1 MPESKQ
7 EPLAIVGIG
16 CRFPGRAN
24 SPDSFW
30 DLLIEGKSGI
40 REVPDDRWNVDRYY
54 HPDSSIPIK
63 MITKWGGFVE
73 DVDKFDASFFGISPR
88 EAQRMDPQ
96 QRWLLEL
103 TWEAFEDAGEKPINW
118 RGSATGVYVGISSNE
133 YGSIQMM
140 GESDIDVHTNSGSTL
155 SIASNRISYLYDL
168 KGPSISVDTACSSAL
183 VAVNLACKSIW
194 SGECDAAF
202 AGGVNALLMPD
213 SSIGFS
219 KASMLSPTGQCF
231 AFDARANGYVRGEGA
246 GMILIKPLARAHRD
260 GDRIYATIRA
270 TVVNQDGNT
279 SSMTVPGK
287 ESQAAM
293 LRQAYQQAGI
303 DPSRVGYMEAHGT
316 GTPVGDPI
324 ETRALGEVLCEGRSE
339 SEQCIIGSVKSNIG
353 HLESGSGIAG
363 LIKAALVLHNRQIPK
378 NLNYETPNPN
388 IPFKELKLEVPR
400 ENMSIPSKG
409 DFPPVSAVNSFGFGG
424 TNAHVVLEAVK
435 NEDRLRS
442 DESYENLLNRPF
454 LLPISGNS
462 ESGLECV
469 AKSYCEFLKQ
479 DTQHISEICSSVGL
493 NRQNLD
499 ERMVVIGDDY
509 KAMRSTLKSWIFN
522 HIESSECII
531 GKRSVTNSDPV
542 FVFTGQG
549 SQWWG
554 MGQELFQNEPIFRA
568 TIEKIDSILEPLTGW
583 SLVEEMNSNEGT
595 SRIDRT
601 DIAQPAIF
609 ALQVALAELW
619 KTWGVLPKK
628 VVGHSV
634 GEVAA
639 AYVAGMYSLEDAIKI
654 IYHRSY
660 LQNKTGGK
668 GRMAVVGLSK
678 FEAEQIIKGQEDK
691 VQVAV
696 VNGPAM
702 VTLAGDT
709 QALEGTIQKIEKE
722 GIFVRWLRI
731 DYAFHTHQMDPI
743 KNDLLDALEPI
754 SAKNSK
760 IPFYSTVTGELLE
773 SDDLNHYYWWRNV
786 REPVLFS
793 SAIQSLSND
802 GSELFLELGPH
813 PALAGPI
820 ADSVGVLERD
830 CSVLCSLN
838 RKESEIQTILGNLA
852 RLHIEGVQ
860 VDWVSINQSGGKVV
874 SVPKHAWNHERFWI
888 ECDQSFR
895 HRLQAIDHPLLG
907 LRQRFPEPCWEF
919 RLDPREHDYLQDHCF
934 WDSIIFPAAGYAEM
948 GLAVAR
954 NLFPDEPYAVE
965 AIKTEKA
972 LFISDKNVPTIRV
985 VYNESQKS
993 FSVYSSTD
1001 ESKTW
1006 ELNAQGLIQ
1015 RANPEPDPI
1024 NESID
1029 CIQSRME
1036 KHSTHEDY
1044 YKEYDKAG
1052 YQFGPRF
1059 RQLLNVWSKP
1069 NESVAE
1075 IQIPQSIVN
1084 TLANYHFHPA
1094 VLDACFHAL
1103 KGAQVIPEG
1112 SRTSQNF
1119 YLPSSI
1125 RRVHLYRDAL
1135 PNKLWAHAVI
1145 TFDNGESVIAD
1156 IIVMSGD
1163 GQRVADVLG
1172 FCVERIDQKDE
1183 EIEAINNSFYEFHW
1197 EPKRLKGSRVG
1208 GKIAFTN
1215 FDQIIEEV
1223 NAGKDERYER
1233 YDLANY
1239 YKDFVQEVDS
1249 LACLCFENSL
1259 KQLGWN
1265 PDSGSI
1271 YTTSKIIEK
1280 LGISL
1285 EHERLV
1291 TAQLKALSVA
1301 GPLEEL
1307 AQGEWKVIREIGGI
1321 DMVQELDHLR
1331 IKYPNREADL
1341 DLYKLVW
1348 PRLTEVL
1355 SGETDALE
1363 ILFPKGS
1370 SEVLESFYINGADFP
1385 ANNEMISE
1393 AVQKAIEGV
1402 PDERAVRILE
1412 VGAGTGS
1419 LTRSVLEKLSPNK
1432 IDYTFSDTGQAFI
1445 ADAKKEFAKNSS
1457 VNFCIFDIEKS
1468 PSDQGVVPESYDLVL
1483 ATNVIHATS
1492 DLRNTLEQLKCCL
1505 ADDGLLIFLEVT
1517 RSRSALDL
1525 VFGLLKGWWQYT
1537 DIDLRPNS
1545 ALLNRQEWEDLISSC
1560 GYEDVVSF
1568 VNTPD
1573 PEESGQTAFMTR
1585 RGPSAFIEEIHSNKA
1600 DDNLEG
1606 PDDIKKKSTA
1616 IIFSEDDDFFEELS
1630 ECCNG
1635 EFDQVVRL
1643 SLNQDIG
1650 TVITNTP
1657 QVDVII
1663 HAFGTEL
1670 GLSDENLSEYDLIDA
1685 QRSGSVHLLKLIK
1698 TLSSTDFKLSP
1709 KVLILTRGSV
1719 HVKEGD
1725 LIAGIAMSSVVGLI
1739 RVARGEHPDFHW
1751 KHIDLDERNCGFEGY
1766 DISEEFLLS
1775 DQENE
1780 IAYRDG
1786 VRYVNRLRSIKAEN
1800 QSDRLTEAVLS
1811 DESIIPFRL
1820 EVSSPGVLT
1829 NLSLNE
1835 TIRYSPD
1842 PDQVEVLIK
1851 AGGINFRDVMKALGM
1866 YPGNPIDL
1874 RWFGDD
1880 FSGIVVSVGA
1890 KVKDFAVGDEVVG
1903 MAPYS
1908 FRSFV
1913 TVSEKMIFK
1922 KASSMTFEEAATLP
1936 TVFLTAHYGLN
1947 ELARM
1952 KKGESVLIHAGTGG
1966 VGMAAIQIARRLGL
1980 EIFAT
1985 AGTPEKRDLLLKLGA
2000 HYAMDSR
2007 SLSFADEIIKVT
2019 GGLGVD
2025 CVLNSLAGDFIPK
2038 SFSVLK
2044 PFGRFI
2050 EIGKVDVYNDSK
2062 IGLQQLRNN
2071 ISYFV
2076 VDLAQ
2081 HLQDK
2086 PDYVAEMFTS
2096 LAKSF
2101 DSGEYSPLE
2110 HTVFPITEAAQAF
2123 RYMAQGKH
2131 IGKNVLSFD
2140 CDSIPIAP
2148 CTQEGHLF
2156 KSNVTYLITG
2166 GMSGFGFELAKW
2178 MTQNGASHL
2187 VLVSRSGARDE
2198 SILED
2203 IEYLRLKGKEI
2214 VDLRADVT
2222 SLQDV
2227 ERIMVQID
2235 SDLPPLKG
2243 IIHGA
2248 MVIDDQFISDMDEES
2263 FNKVLY
2269 PKMLGAWNLHQAT
2282 QNINLDHFIK
2292 FSSFSTVIGAVK
2304 QANYNAGNAFLDA
2317 LSHYRQA
2324 RGLPSLTINW
2334 GALIEAGFVER
2345 NQKTA
2350 AYLNKLGM
2358 KPYKMLDAQHVMSL
2372 FLPKANAQVAASVV
2386 DWAQLVKLSPALSTA
2401 PLYSKVVHKFSER
2414 GSGGSVRPQVI
2425 AAQGNER
2432 LQILED
2438 FIADQV
2444 ASVFGTN
2451 VAKIDRDTALTNIGL
2466 DSLMAIELMNRM
2478 ESELGINLP
2487 MGTVLNGPNI
2497 KELAASI
2504 LEQILAG
2511 EENLSEKS
2519 STGNLSSSDIAV
2531 FERTGEE
2538 LVEFPLSEG
2547 QKSLW
2552 FLYQLSPE
2560 SAAYN
2565 LVFSS
2570 KLTPLVDIGSME
2582 AAFRTLFERHPM
2594 LSATFHQVNGEPI
2607 QRMEHGKTIDF
2618 REHDASRMNEEQI
2631 KELIGRHAELPFDLE
2646 KGPVI
2651 RLELFRN
2658 NQGSHIVLLAMHHI
2672 ISDAWSVSLLMND
2685 LIESYFSIK
2694 SGKVPDLDPIEYSYQ
2709 DYVKWQQH
2717 NLSGP
2722 YKKRASEYWLSSL
2735 EGASGSLDLPI
2746 DHPRPAVQTFNGGR
2760 LSFIL
2765 DDNLASRVLELAQS
2779 QSVTIYTTMLSA
2791 YNALFHRYCDQDD
2804 IVVGSP
2810 VAGRNQKELGDML
2823 GYFVNMVPLR
2833 SRTHDDPSF
2842 IKFLDRTSGSVNGA
2856 IEHQDYPFSHI
2867 INDLKMSRDPARSPL
2882 FQISFAMERVP
2893 GIDEQGIAVF
2903 LIGKGG
2909 HQFSVGDMTVETI
2922 DLNLRQAQFEITL
2935 VVEESGG
2942 QIFGCWQYNRDLFD
2956 SETIQ
2961 KLSKTFSLVLENVTR
2976 NPDIKISEIELLS
2989 EDESEL
2995 IISSWNST
3003 EADYPKDKGIHH
3015 LVEEQASKT
3024 PDAVAVRF
3032 GEQKITYEELER
3044 SANNVAETLIAQGI
3058 GTGDSVALMVERN
3071 SLMIITML
3079 GVLKS
3084 GAHYLPI
3091 DPDYPSHRIQ
3101 QMLKDSGSQLLFVSE
3116 DTHHLSPPDF
3126 ANVLRVEECP
3136 EIIELPDLPL
3146 FNADNLAYVIYTSG
3160 STGEPKGV
3168 EISHSAAVNF
3178 LTSMRQTPGITRLDR
3193 LLALTTLSF
3202 DISILE
3208 IFLPLITG
3216 AQVVIATKE
3225 DARDGRRISR
3235 LLNEHSVTIMQAT
3248 PTTWRIL
3255 MESGWEG
3262 RNGLKI
3268 LCGGEAMPR
3277 DLADFLV
3284 NSADEVWNLYGPTET
3299 TVWSTCTKILSGEEK
3314 LSIGKPIY
3322 NTKIYILDDK
3332 NNIQPISF
3340 VGEICIGGAG
3350 LARGYR
3356 RKEEL
3361 TNERFIEVDIS
3372 DQGPQRLYRTG
3383 DLGRW
3388 RPDGTLECL
3397 GRIDFQTKLR
3407 GFRIELGE
3415 IEFTIMNHE
3424 AVSSAVVI
3432 KRDDLPGG
3440 EALVAYFV
3448 IESELSD
3455 ELLASIKEH
3464 LRDRLPNV
3472 MVPAYFVN
3480 LKALPLTPNQ
3490 KIDRKALPAPESGI
3504 IGLDHKYIPPKTIT
3518 ETKLT
3523 EIFSDAFENP
3533 MISIKDNFFDMGG
3546 DSLMAVKIVSR
3557 VSNAL
3562 EKDIPLEAFFR
3573 FPSIEKF
3580 AHFVDSSASMENVS
3594 ESLPSGEEV
3603 DAEYLSFQ
3611 FIDHDK
3617 LESLPNIDAVAIS
3630 YIPESFSEVTGLSKA
3645 ELINNWFGNKA
3656 RLTNS
3661 YRTQWGTIGL
3671 IMLPVFEIDLYND
3684 SNPIS
3689 SIIMDGLRLSA
3700 KLGAR
3705 KASLTGVLPLVT
3717 KDGLDVINWMR
3728 ENDEE
3733 VNLPI
3738 ITTGNAT
3745 RCATIIKSIEGILAR
3760 SGRDISELRVSFIGL
3775 GSIGKGTLDLM
3786 LDVLPHPRGIIMSDI
3801 YRQKGRLEEL
3811 QDRLLASGFVGEID
3825 IFSSRGELPDEIYE
3839 SELIIAASNVPNI
3852 IDIEKV
3858 RSGTMIVDYSFPGSF
3873 SLIDAAR
3880 RTEQEG
3886 DLIFTSG
3893 GQLRLGQEIEEIIY
3907 LPRAA
3912 EEMLEIINPEKM
3924 QSIIMR
3930 DSREMT
3936 GCILA
3941 SIFTEMDSGVGVTL
3955 GEFTGTEALSHY
3967 AFIND
3972 LGLGSARLQMQSYF
3986 ITDEAIQRFR
3996 GQSSSESTNIKG

>member
-1 MPESKQ
+1 MPESNQ

-24 SPDSFW
+24 SPESFW

-40 REVPDDRWNVDRYY
+40 QEVPDDRWNVDRYY
-54 HPDSSIPIK
+54 HPDSSVPIK
-63 MITKWGGFVE
+63 MITKWGGFIE

-168 KGPSISVDTACSSAL
+168 KGPSISIDTACSSAL

-219 KASMLSPTGQCF
+219 KASMLSPSGQCF

-246 GMILIKPLARAHRD
+246 GMILIKPLARAHQD

-270 TVVNQDGNT
+270 AVVNQDGNT

-293 LRQAYQQAGI
+293 LSQAYEQAGI
-303 DPSRVGYMEAHGT
+303 KPSRVGYMEAHGT

-363 LIKAALVLHNRQIPK
+363 LIKAALVLHHRQIPK

-388 IPFKELKLEVPR
+388 IPFKDLKLKVPM
-400 ENMSIPSKG
+400 ENMPIPSKG
-409 DFPPVSAVNSFGFGG
+409 DFLPVSAVNSFGFGG
-424 TNAHVVLEAVK
+424 TNAHVVLEAVDNVK
-435 NEDRLRS
+435 HLGIE
-442 DESYENLLNRPF
+442 ESHAKLLSRPF
-454 LLPISGNS
+454 LLPLSGNS
-462 ESGLECV
+462 ESGLECA
-469 AKSYCEFLKQ
+469 AKSHCDFLNK
-479 DTQHISEICSSVGL
+479 DTAPINEICTSIGL

-499 ERMVVIGDDY
+499 ERMVVIGHDQ
-509 KAMRSTLKSWIFN
+509 KSIRSNLKSWILN
-522 HIESSECII
+522 RIESPECII
-531 GKRSVTNSDPV
+531 GKCSVTNSDPV

-549 SQWWG
+549 AQWWG
-554 MGQELFQNEPIFRA
+554 MGQELFQDEPVFRK
-568 TIEKIDSILEPLTGW
+568 TIKKIDSLLEPLTGW
-583 SLVEEMNSNEGT
+583 SLVEEMNSNEET
-595 SRIDRT
+595 SKIDRT
-601 DIAQPAIF
+601 DVAQPAIF

-639 AYVAGMYSLEDAIKI
+639 AYVAGIYSLEDAVKVIF
-654 IYHRSY
+654 HRSY

-668 GRMAVVGLSK
+668 GKMVVVGLSK
-678 FEAEQIIKGQEDK
+678 SEAEQIIEGKGSE

-709 QALEGTIQKIEKE
+709 EPLEEITKRIEEK

-743 KNDLLDALEPI
+743 KDDLLDELKAI
-754 SAKNSK
+754 SPKSSK
-760 IPFYSTVTGELLE
+760 VPFYSTVTGELFE
-773 SDDLNHYYWWRNV
+773 GVDLDNYYWWRNV

-820 ADSVGVLERD
+820 ADSIGVLEGE
-830 CSVLCSLN
+830 CAVLCSLN
-838 RKESEIQTILGNLA
+838 RKESETKTILGNLA
-852 RLHIEGVQ
+852 RLHIEGVEI
-860 VDWVSINQSGGKVV
+860 DWASINQSTGKVV
-874 SVPKHAWNHERFWI
+874 NVPKFAWNHERFWI

-895 HRLQAIDHPLLG
+895 HRLQVIEHPLLG

-919 RLDPREHDYLQDHCF
+919 LLDPREHDYLQDHCF
-934 WDSIIFPAAGYAEM
+934 WDSIIFPAAGYAEI

-954 NLFPDEPYAVE
+954 SLFPDGSYAVE
-965 AIKTEKA
+965 SIKTEKA
-972 LFISDKNVPTIRV
+972 LFISDKNVPTVRII
-985 VYNESQKS
+985 YNESQKS

-1001 ESKTW
+1001 EGKIW

-1015 RANPEPDPI
+1015 RANPEPDI
-1024 NESID
+1024 IDESID
-1029 CIQSRME
+1029 SIQARME

-1052 YQFGPRF
+1052 YQFGPNF

-1075 IQIPQSIVN
+1075 IKVPQSLVD
-1084 TLANYHFHPA
+1084 TLSNYHFHPA

-1112 SRTSQNF
+1112 SRASQNF

-1125 RRVHLYRDAL
+1125 RRVQLYGDVF
-1135 PNKLWAHAVI
+1135 PDKLWAHALV
-1145 TFDNGESVIAD
+1145 TFDDGESVVAD
-1156 IIVMSGD
+1156 ILVMNED

-1183 EIEAINNSFYEFHW
+1183 EIEAINNSFYEFSW
-1197 EPKRLKGSRVG
+1197 EPKRLKGSRVR
-1208 GKIAFTN
+1208 GKIVFTN
-1215 FDQIIEEV
+1215 FDNIIGEV
-1223 NAGKDERYER
+1223 DAEKNERYER
-1233 YDLANY
+1233 YDLATY
-1239 YKDFVQEVDS
+1239 YNEFVQEVDNW
-1249 LACLCFENSL
+1249 ARLCFESSL
-1259 KQLGWN
+1259 KELGWDPN
-1265 PDSGSI
+1265 PGSI
-1271 YTTSKIIEK
+1271 HTTSKIIK
-1280 LGISL
+1280 DLGISL

-1291 TAQLKALSVA
+1291 AAQLKALSVA
-1301 GPLEEL
+1301 GPIEEL
-1307 AQGEWKVIREIGGI
+1307 AQEEWKVIREIGGI
-1321 DMVQELDHLR
+1321 DIVKELDHLR
-1331 IKYPNREADL
+1331 IKYPNRESDL

-1348 PRLTEVL
+1348 PRITEVL

-1363 ILFPKGS
+1363 VLFPKGS

-1385 ANNEMISE
+1385 SNNEMISA

-1402 PDERAVRILE
+1402 PDGRAVRILE

-1419 LTRSVLEKLSPNK
+1419 LTRSVLEKLPPDK
-1432 IDYTFSDTGQAFI
+1432 IDYTFSDTSQAFI
-1445 ADAKKEFAKNSS
+1445 AEAKKEFAENSS
-1457 VNFCIFDIEKS
+1457 VDYCIFDIEKS
-1468 PSDQGVVPESYDLVL
+1468 PSDQGIVPESFDLVL

-1492 DLRNTLEQLKCCL
+1492 DLRNTLEQLKRCL
-1505 ADDGLLIFLEVT
+1505 SEDGLLIFLEVT

-1545 ALLNRQEWEDLISSC
+1545 ALLNRQEWEDLILSC

-1573 PEESGQTAFMTR
+1573 PKESGQTAFMVR
-1585 RGPSAFIEEIHSNKA
+1585 RGLPTLNEKI
-1600 DDNLEG
+1600 NLEEEEESLDG
-1606 PDDIKKKSTA
+1606 PDDLRNKGA
-1616 IIFSEDDDFFEELS
+1616 LIIFSDDDAFVEDLS
-1630 ECCNG
+1630 KCFND
-1635 EFDQVVRL
+1635 EFDQIVRL
-1643 SLNQDIG
+1643 APDQDISA
-1650 TVITNTP
+1650 VITSTSR
-1657 QVDVII
+1657 VDTII
-1663 HAFGTEL
+1663 HAFAAESVS
-1670 GLSDENLSEYDLIDA
+1670 SDGSLSEHDLIDA
-1685 QRSGSVHLLKLIK
+1685 QRTGSLHLLRLAK
-1698 TLSSTDFKLSP
+1698 TLSSTDFEFCP
-1709 KVLILTRGSV
+1709 KVLILTRGV
-1719 HVKEGD
+1719 IHVRDGD
-1725 LIAGIAMSSVVGLI
+1725 MIPGIAMSSMIGVI
-1739 RVARGEHPDFHW
+1739 RVARGEHPDFQW
-1751 KHIDLDERNCGFEGY
+1751 KHIDLDERNCGSELH
-1766 DISEEFLLS
+1766 DISEEIILS

-1786 VRYVNRLRSIKAEN
+1786 VRYVNRLCSIKAEE
-1800 QSDRLTEAVLS
+1800 QTDRLTEAVLS
-1811 DESIIPFRL
+1811 DGSVIPFRL

-1874 RWFGDD
+1874 KWFGDD

-1890 KVKDFAVGDEVVG
+1890 EVKNFSVGDEVVG

-1922 KASSMTFEEAATLP
+1922 KSSSMTFEEAATLP
-1936 TVFLTAHYGLN
+1936 TVFLTAHYSLN

-1952 KKGESVLIHAGTGG
+1952 REGESVLIHAGTGG
-1966 VGMAAIQIARRLGL
+1966 VGMAAIQIARKLGL

-1985 AGTPEKRDLLLKLGA
+1985 AGTPEKRELLLKLGA
-2000 HYAMDSR
+2000 HHAMDSR
-2007 SLSFADEIIKVT
+2007 SLSFADEIIKIT
-2019 GGLGVD
+2019 DGAGVD

-2038 SFSVLK
+2038 SFSVLS

-2062 IGLQQLRNN
+2062 IGLQQLRDN

-2081 HLQDK
+2081 HLQDR
-2086 PDYVAEMFTS
+2086 PDYVEKMFAA

-2110 HTVFPITEAAQAF
+2110 YTVFPVTEAAQAF
-2123 RYMAQGKH
+2123 RFMAQGKH
-2131 IGKNVLSFD
+2131 IGKNVLNFD
-2140 CDSIPIAP
+2140 CDSIPVAP
-2148 CTQEGHLF
+2148 CTQQGKLF
-2156 KSNVTYLITG
+2156 KSDVTYLITG

-2178 MTQNGASHL
+2178 MIRNGACHL
-2187 VLVSRSGARDE
+2187 ALVSRSGARDA

-2203 IEYLRLKGKEI
+2203 IEYLRSIGKQI
-2214 VDLRADVT
+2214 VDCRADVT

-2227 ERIMVQID
+2227 ERIVGEIS

-2248 MVIDDQFISDMDEES
+2248 MIIDDQFMSEMDEEC

-2269 PKMLGAWNLHQAT
+2269 PKMLGAWNFHQVT
-2282 QNINLDHFIK
+2282 QDIELDYFIK
-2292 FSSFSTVIGAVK
+2292 FSSFSAVIGAVK

-2317 LSHYRQA
+2317 LSHYRHA

-2334 GALIEAGFVER
+2334 GALIGAGFVER

-2358 KPYKMLDAQHVMSL
+2358 KPYKMLDTQYVMSL
-2372 FLPKANAQVAASVV
+2372 LLPKSNVQVVASIV
-2386 DWAQLVKLSPALSTA
+2386 DWAQLVKLSPALSKA
-2401 PLYSKVVHKFSER
+2401 PLYSKVVQNLSQR
-2414 GSGGSVRPQVI
+2414 GSGGSVRPQVL
-2425 AAQGNER
+2425 AAQGEER
-2432 LQILED
+2432 LKILEE
-2438 FIADQV
+2438 FIAGQV
-2444 ASVFGTN
+2444 ASVFGTD

-2478 ESELGINLP
+2478 ESDLGINLP

-2497 KELAASI
+2497 RELAASI
-2504 LEQILAG
+2504 LEQILS
-2511 EENLSEKS
+2511 EDENLSEKS
-2519 STGNLSSSDIAV
+2519 STTNLSSSDIV
-2531 FERTGEE
+2531 PFERASEQ
-2538 LVEFPLSEG
+2538 LMEFPLSEG

-2570 KLTPLVDIGSME
+2570 KLTPLVDIESME
-2582 AAFRTLFERHPM
+2582 AAFRALFERHPM

-2607 QRMEHGKTIDF
+2607 QRIQSGKTIDF
-2618 REHDASRMNEEQI
+2618 REHDVSGINEKQI
-2631 KELIGRHAELPFDLE
+2631 KDLIEKHAELPFDLE
-2646 KGPVI
+2646 NGPVI

-2658 NQGSHIVLLAMHHI
+2658 GDGSHIVLLAMHHI

-2694 SGKVPDLDPIEYSYQ
+2694 SGKTPNLEPIEYSYQ
-2709 DYVKWQQH
+2709 DYVNWQQH

-2735 EGASGSLDLPI
+2735 AGAPGSLDLPT
-2746 DHPRPAVQTFNGGR
+2746 DYPRPAVQTFNGGR
-2760 LSFIL
+2760 CSFIL
-2765 DDNLASRVLELAQS
+2765 DDVLASKVLELAQS
-2779 QSVTIYTTMLSA
+2779 QSVTLYATMLSA

-2833 SRTHDDPSF
+2833 SCTHDDPSF
-2842 IKFLDRTSGSVNGA
+2842 IEFLDRTSAIVNGA
-2856 IEHQDYPFSHI
+2856 IENQDYPFSRI
-2867 INDLKMSRDPARSPL
+2867 INDLETSRDPARSPL
-2882 FQISFAMERVP
+2882 FQVSFAMERVP

-2935 VVEESGG
+2935 VIEESGG
-2942 QIFGCWQYNRDLFD
+2942 QIFGCWQYNRDLFE
-2956 SETIQ
+2956 SETIE
-2961 KLSKTFSLVLENVTR
+2961 KLSKTFSLLLENVTQ

-2989 EDESEL
+2989 QEESEL

-3003 EADYPKDKGIHH
+3003 ESDYPKDKGIHH
-3015 LVEEQASKT
+3015 LIEEQAIKT
-3024 PDAVAVRF
+3024 PDAIAVRLS
-3032 GEQKITYEELER
+3032 EQEITYAELEKL
-3044 SANNVAETLIAQGI
+3044 ANNVAGTLIDRGI
-3058 GTGDSVALMVERN
+3058 GSDNSVAIMVERN
-3071 SLMIITML
+3071 ALMVAAML
-3079 GVLKS
+3079 GILKS
-3084 GAHYLPI
+3084 GAHYIPI
-3091 DPDYPSHRIQ
+3091 DPDYPHHRIQ
-3101 QMLKDSGSQLLFVSE
+3101 QMLNDSASSLLFVSAA
-3116 DTHHLSPPDF
+3116 THHLAPSGF
-3126 ANVLRVEECP
+3126 TVFRVEECA
-3136 EIIELPDLPL
+3136 EILEPIARPPFDV
-3146 FNADNLAYVIYTSG
+3146 DNLAYVIYTSG

-3178 LTSMRQTPGITRLDR
+3178 LTSMRQAPGITRIDR

-3248 PTTWRIL
+3248 PATWRML

-3299 TVWSTCTKILSGEEK
+3299 TVWSTCIKVLPSEEK
-3314 LSIGKPIY
+3314 LSIGKPIS
-3322 NTKIYILDDK
+3322 NTKIYILDDN

-3356 RKEEL
+3356 SKEEL
-3361 TNERFIEVDIS
+3361 TNERFIEVEIPS
-3372 DQGPQRLYRTG
+3372 LGLQRLYRTG

-3388 RPDGTLECL
+3388 RRDGTLECL

-3415 IEFTIMNHE
+3415 IEFVMMGHE
-3424 AVSSAVVI
+3424 AVNSSVVI
-3432 KRDDLPGG
+3432 KRNDLPGG

-3448 IESELSD
+3448 VETEFTND
-3455 ELLASIKEH
+3455 LLNSIKEH
-3464 LRDRLPNV
+3464 LRDRLPSV
-3472 MVPAYFVN
+3472 MVPAHFVN
-3480 LKALPLTPNQ
+3480 LESLPLTPNQ
-3490 KIDRKALPAPESGI
+3490 KIDRRALPAPEYGDI
-3504 IGLDHKYIPPKTIT
+3504 RLNHDYIPPRTIT
-3518 ETKLT
+3518 ETKIA
-3523 EIFSDAFENP
+3523 EIFSDAFDNP
-3533 MISIKDNFFDMGG
+3533 KVGIKDNFLDMGG
-3546 DSLMAVKIVSR
+3546 DSLLAVKIISR
-3557 VSNAL
+3557 ISHAL
-3562 EKDIPLEAFFR
+3562 GKEIPLEVFFR
-3573 FPSIEKF
+3573 FPTIEKF
-3580 AHFVDSSASMENVS
+3580 ARFVDSSEFMENVS
-3594 ESLPSGEEV
+3594 ETLPSGEEV
-3603 DAEYLSFQ
+3603 DTEYLSFQ
-3611 FIDHDK
+3611 FIDNDRK
-3617 LESLPNIDAVAIS
+3617 ESFPNIDAVALS
-3630 YIPESFSEVTGLSKA
+3630 YIPESFGEMTGLTKT

-3661 YRTQWGTIGL
+3661 YRTKWGAIGL
-3671 IMLPVFEIDLYND
+3671 VMLPIFEADLYND
-3684 SNPIS
+3684 SD
-3689 SIIMDGLRLSA
+3689 SIRSIVMDGLRLSA
-3700 KLGAR
+3700 ELGAS
-3705 KASLTGVLPLVT
+3705 KVSLTGILPLVT
-3717 KDGLDVINWMR
+3717 QDGLDVINWMR

-3733 VNLPI
+3733 VTLPI
-3738 ITTGNAT
+3738 VTTGNAT

-3760 SGRDISELRVSFIGL
+3760 SGRDISEMKVSFIGL

-3786 LDVLPHPRGIIMSDI
+3786 LDVLPHPRGVIMADV
-3801 YRQKGRLEEL
+3801 YRQEDRLKEF
-3811 QDRLLASGFVGEID
+3811 QDQLLASGFSGEID
-3825 IFSSRGELPDEIYE
+3825 ICSCNNKLSDKVYE
-3839 SELIIAASNVPNI
+3839 GELIIAVSNVPNI
-3852 IDIEKV
+3852 INIDKV
-3858 RSGTMIVDYSFPGSF
+3858 RPGTMIVDYSFPSSF
-3873 SLIDAAR
+3873 SIIDAAR
-3880 RTEQEG
+3880 RAERDG

-3893 GQLRLGQEIEEIIY
+3893 GQLRLEQQIEEIIY
-3907 LPRAA
+3907 LPRVA

-3924 QSIIMR
+3924 QSIIIR
-3930 DSREMT
+3930 DSREMA

-3955 GEFTGTEALSHY
+3955 GKFTDNEALSHY
-3967 AFIND
+3967 KFING
-3972 LGLGSARLQMQSYF
+3972 LGLGSARLQMQGYF
-3986 ITDEAIQRFR
+3986 VTDEAIQKFR
-3996 GQSSSESTNIKG
+3996 GQSSSESTSIKG

>member
-24 SPDSFW
+24 SPDLFW

-40 REVPDDRWNVDRYY
+40 REVPDDRWNADRYY

-63 MITKWGGFVE
+63 MITKWGGFVD

-103 TWEAFEDAGEKPINW
+103 TWEAFEDAGEKPVNW

-219 KASMLSPTGQCF
+219 KASMLSPSGQCF

-246 GMILIKPLARAHRD
+246 GMILIKPLARAVRD
-260 GDRIYATIRA
+260 GDRIYATIKA

-279 SSMTVPGK
+279 SSMTVPGR

-363 LIKAALVLHNRQIPK
+363 LIKAALVLHNRRIPK

-388 IPFKELKLEVPR
+388 IPFKELKLRVPR
-400 ENMSIPSKG
+400 ENMPMPSMG
-409 DFPPVSAVNSFGFGG
+409 DFLPVSAVNSFGFGG
-424 TNAHVVLEAVK
+424 TNAHVVLESVK
-435 NEDRLRS
+435 NELCLIS
-442 DESYENLLNRPF
+442 DESYRNLIGRPF
-454 LLPISGNS
+454 LLPVSGNS
-462 ESGLECV
+462 EAGLECA
-469 AKSYCEFLKQ
+469 AKSYCEFLKN
-479 DTQHISEICSSVGL
+479 DTDHISEVCTSVGL
-493 NRQNLD
+493 NRQILD
-499 ERMVVIGDDY
+499 ERMVVIGDDNGSI
-509 KAMRSTLKSWIFN
+509 RSTLKSWILN
-522 HIESSECII
+522 HIESPECII
-531 GKRSVTNSDPV
+531 GKRSVTNADPV

-549 SQWWG
+549 AQWWG
-554 MGQELFQNEPIFRA
+554 MGQELFRNEPVFRG
-568 TIEKIDSILEPLTGW
+568 TIEKINSILEPLTGW
-583 SLVEEMNSNEGT
+583 SLVEEMNSNEEL

-639 AYVAGMYSLEDAIKI
+639 AYVAGVYSLEDAIKVI
-654 IYHRSY
+654 FHRSH

-668 GRMAVVGLSK
+668 GKMAVVGLSRA
-678 FEAEQIIKGQEDK
+678 EAERVIKGQEDE

-696 VNGPAM
+696 INGPTM

-709 QALEGTIQKIEKE
+709 QALKGIVKSIEKE
-722 GIFVRWLRI
+722 GAFVRWLRI

-743 KNDLLDALEPI
+743 KDDLINALETI
-754 SAKNSK
+754 SAKSSE
-760 IPFYSTVTGELLE
+760 IPFYSTVTGELFE
-773 SDDLNHYYWWRNV
+773 GGDLDNNYWWRNV

-793 SAIQSLSND
+793 SAIESLSND

-813 PALAGPI
+813 PALAAPI
-820 ADSVGVLERD
+820 ADSVGALGKK
-830 CSVLCSLN
+830 CSVLCSLR
-838 RKESEIQTILGNLA
+838 RKERELEAILENLA

-860 VDWVSINQSGGKVV
+860 VDWAAINQGSGKVV
-874 SVPKHAWNHERFWI
+874 NVPRHAWNHERFWI
-888 ECDQSFR
+888 ECDESFR

-907 LRQRFPEPCWEF
+907 LRQRSPETCWEF

-934 WDSIIFPAAGYAEM
+934 WDSIIFPAAGYAEI

-954 NLFPDEPYAVE
+954 NLFPEESYAVE
-965 AIKTEKA
+965 SIKTQKA
-972 LFISDKNVPTIRV
+972 LFISDKNVPTVRV
-985 VYNESQKS
+985 AYTESQKS
-993 FSVYSSTD
+993 FRVYSSTD
-1001 ESKTW
+1001 EGKTW
-1006 ELNAQGLIQ
+1006 ELNAQGLIR
-1015 RANPEPDPI
+1015 RANPEPDSCD
-1024 NESID
+1024 ESLNS
-1029 CIQSRME
+1029 IQSRME

-1052 YQFGPRF
+1052 YQFGPNF

-1075 IQIPQSIVN
+1075 IQVPPAIVN
-1084 TLANYHFHPA
+1084 TLSNYHFHPA

-1112 SRTSQNF
+1112 SRPSQNF

-1125 RRVHLYRDAL
+1125 RRVHLYKDSL
-1135 PNKLWAHAVI
+1135 PDKLWAHATV
-1145 TFDNGESVIAD
+1145 TFDDGESVIAD
-1156 IIVMSGD
+1156 IIVMNGE

-1183 EIEAINNSFYEFHW
+1183 EIESINNSFYEFSW
-1197 EPKRLKGSRVG
+1197 EPKRLRGSRVE
-1208 GKIAFTN
+1208 GKIAFSN
-1215 FDQIIEEV
+1215 FDQILEEV
-1223 NAGKDERYER
+1223 NAGKNERYER
-1233 YDLANY
+1233 YGLAIY
-1239 YKDFVQEVDS
+1239 YKDFIQEVDS
-1249 LACLCFENSL
+1249 LARHCFESSL
-1259 KQLGWN
+1259 MQLGWN
-1265 PDSGSI
+1265 PDCGSI
-1271 YTTSKIIEK
+1271 YTTSKIIEE

-1291 TAQLKALSVA
+1291 MAQLKALSVE

-1307 AQGEWKVIREIGGI
+1307 GQGEWRIIREVRGI
-1321 DMVQELDHLR
+1321 DVTQELDHLR
-1331 IKYPNREADL
+1331 MKYPSQGADL
-1341 DLYKLVW
+1341 DLYQLVW

-1355 SGETDALE
+1355 SGEADSLE
-1363 ILFPKGS
+1363 VLFPKGS
-1370 SEVLESFYINGADFP
+1370 SEVLESFYVNGADFP
-1385 ANNEMISE
+1385 ANNEMISA

-1402 PDERAVRILE
+1402 SEDRAVRILE

-1432 IDYTFSDTGQAFI
+1432 FDYTFSDTGQAFI
-1445 ADAKKEFAKNSS
+1445 AEAKKAFTNNASVEF
-1457 VNFCIFDIEKS
+1457 CLFDIEKS
-1468 PSDQGVVPESYDLVL
+1468 PSDQGIVPESFDLVL

-1492 DLRNTLEQLKCCL
+1492 DLKNTLEQLKCCL

-1525 VFGLLKGWWQYT
+1525 IFGLLKGWWQYT
-1537 DIDLRPNS
+1537 DTDLRPNS
-1545 ALLNRQEWEDLISSC
+1545 ALLNCPEWKDLLLSC
-1560 GYEDVVSF
+1560 GYEGVVSF

-1573 PEESGQTAFMTR
+1573 PDESGQTAFMAH
-1585 RGPSAFIEEIHSNKA
+1585 RGSSSLIEEGDLNKEENGLGDLGDLNNKGA
-1600 DDNLEG
+1600 V
-1606 PDDIKKKSTA
+1606 
-1616 IIFSEDDDFFEELS
+1616 IIFSEDDSFFKELS
-1630 ECCNG
+1630 ERFKDESN
-1635 EFDQVVRL
+1635 QVVRL
-1643 SLNQDIG
+1643 LPDQDIG
-1650 TVITNTP
+1650 TVIADMP
-1657 QVDVII
+1657 QVDAIV
-1663 HAFGTEL
+1663 HAFGIEAEPL
-1670 GLSDENLSEYDLIDA
+1670 DGSSSEADLIGA
-1685 QRSGSVHLLKLIK
+1685 QRTGSMHLLELVK
-1698 TLSSTDFKLSP
+1698 TLSSKDFELSP
-1709 KVLILTRGSV
+1709 KVLILTRGTV

-1725 LIAGIAMSSVVGLI
+1725 MLNGIAMSPVVGII
-1739 RVARGEHPDFHW
+1739 RVARGEYPDFHW
-1751 KHIDLDERNCGFEGY
+1751 KHIDLDEQSRGSESY
-1766 DISEEFLLS
+1766 DIFEEFLLS

-1786 VRYVNRLRSIKAEN
+1786 VRYVNRLYPLKAEK
-1800 QSDRLTEAVLS
+1800 QSDRLAEAVLS
-1811 DESIIPFRL
+1811 EESIIPFKL
-1820 EVSSPGVLT
+1820 EISSPGVLT

-1835 TIRYSPD
+1835 TIRCSPD
-1842 PDQVEVLIK
+1842 PDQVEVQIK

-1874 RWFGDD
+1874 KWFGDD
-1880 FSGIVVSVGA
+1880 FSGTVVSVGK
-1890 KVKDFAVGDEVVG
+1890 KVKDFAIGDEVVG
-1903 MAPYS
+1903 MAPYC

-1922 KASSMTFEEAATLP
+1922 KSNSMTFEQAATLP
-1936 TVFLTAHYGLN
+1936 TVFLTAYYSLH

-1952 KKGESVLIHAGTGG
+1952 RKKESVLIHAGTGG
-1966 VGMAAIQIARRLGL
+1966 VGMAAIQIARGLGL

-2000 HYAMDSR
+2000 HHVMNSR
-2007 SLSFADEIIKVT
+2007 TLSFADEIMNIT
-2019 GGLGVD
+2019 DGEGVD
-2025 CVLNSLAGDFIPK
+2025 CVLNSLAGDFISK
-2038 SFSVLK
+2038 SFSVLS

-2050 EIGKVDVYNDSK
+2050 EIGKIDVYNDSK

-2081 HLQDK
+2081 HLQDR
-2086 PDYVAEMFTS
+2086 PDYVAEIFAK

-2101 DSGEYSPLE
+2101 DSGEYSPLD
-2110 HTVFPITEAAQAF
+2110 HTVFPITEAAEAF

-2148 CTQEGHLF
+2148 CTEEGHLF
-2156 KSNVTYLITG
+2156 KSDATYLITG

-2178 MTQNGASHL
+2178 MLRNGAYHL
-2187 VLVSRSGARDE
+2187 ILVSRSGARDA
-2198 SILED
+2198 SIIKD
-2203 IEYLRLKGKEI
+2203 IEYLRSEGKEI
-2214 VDLRADVT
+2214 VDFRADVT
-2222 SLQDV
+2222 SLQEV
-2227 ERIMVQID
+2227 EKIMVKIG
-2235 SDLPPLKG
+2235 SELPPLKG

-2248 MVIDDQFISDMDEES
+2248 MVIDDQFMIDMNEEC

-2269 PKMLGAWNLHQAT
+2269 PKMLGAWNLHRAT
-2282 QNINLDHFIK
+2282 QNIDLDHFIQ

-2317 LSHYRQA
+2317 LSHYRHS
-2324 RGLPSLTINW
+2324 RGLSALTINW

-2350 AYLNKLGM
+2350 TYLNKLGM
-2358 KPYKMLDAQHVMSL
+2358 KPYRMLDTQHVISL
-2372 FLPKANAQVAASVV
+2372 FLPKSNAQVVASVV

-2401 PLYSKVVHKFSER
+2401 PLYSKVVQRLSVR
-2414 GSGGSVRPQVI
+2414 GSGGSVRPKVL
-2425 AAQGNER
+2425 AAQGEER
-2432 LQILED
+2432 LKILED
-2438 FIADQV
+2438 FITDQV
-2444 ASVFGTN
+2444 ASVFGTK

-2487 MGTVLNGPNI
+2487 MGSVLNGPNI
-2497 KELAASI
+2497 KELAASL
-2504 LEQILAG
+2504 LEQILAVD
-2511 EENLSEKS
+2511 ENASEIS
-2519 STGNLSSSDIAV
+2519 SAGNLSSSDIAS
-2531 FERTGEE
+2531 FERAGEE
-2538 LVEFPLSEG
+2538 SMEFPLSEG
-2547 QKSLW
+2547 QKALW

-2570 KLTPLVDIGSME
+2570 KLTPLVDIEAME
-2582 AAFRTLFERHPM
+2582 SAFRALFERHPM
-2594 LSATFHQVNGEPI
+2594 LSATFHQVNGELI
-2607 QRMEHGKTIDF
+2607 QRVEPKKTIDF
-2618 REHDASRMNEEQI
+2618 REHDASSMNEEQI
-2631 KELIGRHAELPFDLE
+2631 KELIEEHAELPFDLE

-2658 NQGSHIVLLAMHHI
+2658 DQGSHFVLLAMHHI

-2694 SGKVPDLDPIEYSYQ
+2694 SGKNLDLNPIEYSYQ
-2709 DYVKWQQH
+2709 DYVNWQQH
-2717 NLSGP
+2717 NLAGP
-2722 YKKRASEYWLSSL
+2722 YKIRASEYWGSSL
-2735 EGASGSLDLPI
+2735 SGVSGSLDLPT
-2746 DHPRPAVQTFNGGR
+2746 DYPRPAVQTFNGGR

-2765 DDNLASRVLELAQS
+2765 EDNLTSKVLELAQS
-2779 QSVTIYTTMLSA
+2779 QSMTLYSTMLTA

-2804 IVVGSP
+2804 IVIGSP
-2810 VAGRNQKELGDML
+2810 MAGRNQKEIGDML

-2833 SRTHDDPSF
+2833 SSTHDDPSF
-2842 IKFLDRTSGSVNGA
+2842 IEFLNQTSASVNGA
-2856 IEHQDYPFSHI
+2856 IEHQDYPFSRI
-2867 INDLKMSRDPARSPL
+2867 INDLKMPRDPARSPL
-2882 FQISFAMERVP
+2882 FQVSFAMERVP

-2942 QIFGCWQYNRDLFD
+2942 QIFGCWQYNRDLFKP
-2956 SETIQ
+2956 ETIQ
-2961 KLSKTFSLVLENVTR
+2961 KLSETFSLLLEHITR
-2976 NPDIKISEIELLS
+2976 DPDIRISEIELLGK
-2989 EDESEL
+2989 EESEL

-3003 EADYPKDKGIHH
+3003 DADYPKDKGIHH
-3015 LVEEQASKT
+3015 LVEEQALKT
-3024 PDAVAVRF
+3024 PSTVAVRF
-3032 GEQKITYEELER
+3032 GEQKVTYQELER
-3044 SANNVAETLIAQGI
+3044 LANNVAGTLIDQNI
-3058 GTGDSVALMVERN
+3058 GPDDSVALIVERN
-3071 SLMIITML
+3071 ALMIAAML

-3084 GAHYLPI
+3084 GAHYVPI
-3091 DPDYPSHRIQ
+3091 DPDYPCHRIQ
-3101 QMLKDSGSQLLFVSE
+3101 KMLKDSGSSLLFVTE
-3116 DTHHLSPPDF
+3116 GTHHLAPPDF
-3126 ANVLRVEECP
+3126 TGIFRVEECAD
-3136 EIIELPDLPL
+3136 IIELPDRPL

-3178 LTSMRQTPGITRLDR
+3178 LTSMRQNPGITRLDR

-3216 AQVVIATKE
+3216 AQVVVATKE

-3235 LLNEHSVTIMQAT
+3235 LLNDHAVTIMQAT

-3268 LCGGEAMPR
+3268 LCGGESMPR

-3299 TVWSTCTKILSGEEK
+3299 TVWSTCTKVLSSEEK
-3314 LSIGKPIY
+3314 LSIGKPIS
-3322 NTKIYILDDK
+3322 NTKIYILGDN

-3356 RKEEL
+3356 GKEEL
-3361 TNERFIEVDIS
+3361 TDESFIEVDIPG
-3372 DQGPQRLYRTG
+3372 QGHQRLYKTG

-3415 IEFTIMNHE
+3415 IEFAIMSYE

-3432 KRDDLPGG
+3432 KRDDLPSG

-3448 IESELSD
+3448 IESELTN
-3455 ELLASIKEH
+3455 ELLTGIKEH
-3464 LRDRLPNV
+3464 LRDRLPNA

-3480 LKALPLTPNQ
+3480 LEALPLTPNQ
-3490 KIDRKALPAPESGI
+3490 KIDRKALPSPEYSMMELEHNFI
-3504 IGLDHKYIPPKTIT
+3504 SPSTIT
-3518 ETKLT
+3518 ETKLA
-3523 EIFSDAFENP
+3523 EIFSDAFDIP
-3533 MISIKDNFFDMGG
+3533 KVSIKDNFFDMGG
-3546 DSLMAVKIVSR
+3546 DSLMAVKIVTR

-3562 EKDIPLEAFFR
+3562 EKNIPLEAFFR
-3573 FPSIEKF
+3573 YPTIEKF
-3580 AHFVDSSASMENVS
+3580 AGFVDSPASMENVS
-3594 ESLPSGEEV
+3594 EPLISGEEV
-3603 DAEYLSFQ
+3603 DTEYLSFQ
-3611 FIDHDK
+3611 FTDNDK
-3617 LESLPNIDAVAIS
+3617 LDSLPNIDAVALS
-3630 YIPESFSEVTGLSKA
+3630 YIPQSFIEVTGLGKS
-3645 ELINNWFGNKA
+3645 ELLNKWFGNKA
-3656 RLTNS
+3656 RLTNL

-3671 IMLPVFEIDLYND
+3671 IMLPIFEVDLYDD
-3684 SNPIS
+3684 SNPIR

-3717 KDGLDVINWMR
+3717 NDGLDVINWMR

-3745 RCATIIKSIEGILAR
+3745 RCATIVKSVEGILAN
-3760 SGRDISELRVSFIGL
+3760 SGRDMSDLKVSFIGL
-3775 GSIGKGTLDLM
+3775 GSIGKGTLGLL

-3801 YRQKGRLEEL
+3801 YRQEDRLEEL

-3825 IFSSRGELPDEIYE
+3825 ICSCRSELPDKVYE

-3852 IDIEKV
+3852 INIEKV
-3858 RSGTMIVDYSFPGSF
+3858 RPGTMIVDYSFPSSF
-3873 SLIDAAR
+3873 SLIDAAKR
-3880 RTEQEG
+3880 AERDG

-3893 GQLRLGQEIEEIIY
+3893 GQLRLGQQIEEVIY
-3907 LPRAA
+3907 LPRVA
-3912 EEMLEIINPEKM
+3912 EEMLEIINPEKL
-3924 QSIIMR
+3924 QSIIVR

-3967 AFIND
+3967 EFIND
-3972 LGLGSARLQMQSYF
+3972 LGLGAARLQMQSYF
-3986 ITDEAIQRFR
+3986 VTDEAVQKFR
-3996 GQSSSESTNIKG
+3996 GQSSSESTNING